1 MSLTNLRDLETKA
14 LVNGSIDASEAK
26 DLIAEAKTPEEKRVL
41 RDMLS
46 HDNFNSKARA
56 MVAQAVKNAP
66 AASGLV
72 GAKIGTYP
80 SGKTKLDVMVSR
92 ELSPNEGYDNRL
104 QALGAA
110 RASNVQN
117 ATVIQDAKGKW
128 HAVETNVYYKPPG
141 TPAAKTPFKS
151 VESVPLPNAQ
161 RWGDLKKTASEK
173 IQAWQANKTPENRK
187 AAEDAYQALMSESLG
202 VDASQIN
209 VISREDQAVGGKLN
223 FMLDLPHGEAT
234 TGTSGSKAFQPI
246 ATGKK
251 DTAVRAP
258 STITFG
264 PQAFAS
270 PVHAGG
276 VLVHEATHLQ
286 HQNRADEV
294 LKDYRAT
301 GPKDTFT
308 QYLLDRQSGK
318 IKPKLTRD
326 EYDTILEQTTEMGG
340 PGREHTEVLASTNEF
355 FATFA
360 HLDPKDP
367 NALALKPLGDI
378 SDWRGLGALE
388 EKDLHARYE
397 AFYNTLDDDHRF
409 AFDDEVLKQRRDFKK
424 ELDARHV
431 DEKKAARPPLYNFAH
446 P

>member
-1 MSLTNLRDLETKA
+1 MSLTNLRNLESKA
-14 LVNGSIDASEAK
+14 LGDGTIDASEAK
-26 DLIAEAKTPEEKRVL
+26 NLIDEAKTPEEKRVL

-46 HDNFNSKARA
+46 HDNFNPKARA
-56 MVAQAVKNAP
+56 LVAQAVKNAP
-66 AASGLV
+66 VASSLV
-72 GAKIGTYP
+72 GSKIGTYQ
-80 SGKTKLDVMVSR
+80 SGKTKMDVTVAR

-110 RASNVQN
+110 RASGTQN

-128 HAVETNVYYKPPG
+128 HAVETNIYYKPPG
-141 TPAAKTPFKS
+141 TSAAKTSFKS
-151 VESVPLPNAQ
+151 VESVPLPNPQ
-161 RWGDLKKTASEK
+161 RWADLKKTASEK
-173 IQAWQANKTPENRK
+173 IQAWQANKTPETRK
-187 AAEDAYQALMSESLG
+187 AAEDAYKALMSESLG
-202 VDASQIN
+202 VDPSEIN

-234 TGTSGSKAFQPI
+234 TGTSKSKFMQPLP
-246 ATGKK
+246 TGKK
-251 DTAVRAP
+251 DTSVRDP
-258 STITFG
+258 SAITFG
-264 PQAFAS
+264 PAAFLN

-294 LKDYRAT
+294 LKEYRAT

-308 QYLLDRQSGK
+308 QYLLDRLDGK

-326 EYDTILEQTTEMGG
+326 EYNTILEQTKEGGG
-340 PGREHTEVLASTNEF
+340 PGREHSEVLASTNEF

-360 HLDPKDP
+360 HLDPNDK
-367 NALALKPLGDI
+367 NALALKPLGDL
-378 SDWRGLGALE
+378 SDWRALGALD
-388 EKDLHARYE
+388 EKALHARFE
-397 AFYNTLDDDHRF
+397 SFYNTLDDDHRF
-409 AFDDEVLKQRRDFKK
+409 AFDNEVLKLRKAFKAEIAAK
-424 ELDARHV
+424 GI

>member
-14 LVNGSIDASEAK
+14 LVNGTIDATEAK
-26 DLIAEAKTPEEKRVL
+26 SLIAEAKTPEEKRVL

-46 HDNFNSKARA
+46 HDNFNSRARA
-56 MVAQAVKNAP
+56 LVAQAVKNAP
-66 AASGLV
+66 SASTLV
-72 GAKIGTYP
+72 GTKLGTYQ
-80 SGKTKLDVMVSR
+80 SGAAKGDVMISR

-110 RASNVQN
+110 RAANVQN
-117 ATVIQDAKGKW
+117 TTVIQDAKGKW

-151 VESVPLPNAQ
+151 VEPVPLPDAK
-161 RWGDLKKTASEK
+161 RWTDLKKTASEK

-202 VDASQIN
+202 VDAKQIN

-234 TGTSGSKAFQPI
+234 TGTSGSKSFQPI

-251 DTAVRAP
+251 DTAVRNP

-308 QYLLDRQSGK
+308 QYLLDRMDGK
-318 IKPKLTRD
+318 IKPKITRE

-355 FATFA
+355 IATFA
-360 HLDPKDP
+360 HLDPGDK
-367 NALALKPLGDI
+367 NSLALKPLGDI
-378 SDWRGLGALE
+378 YDWRGLGALE
-388 EKDLHARYE
+388 EKSLHARYE

-409 AFDDEVLKQRRDFKK
+409 AFDGEVLKQRKDFKA
-424 ELDARHV
+424 EIAGHV
-431 DEKKAARPPLYNFAH
+431 DEKKAAKPPLYNFAH

>member
-1 MSLTNLRDLETKA
+1 MSLTNLRDLENKA
-14 LVNGSIDASEAK
+14 LGNGSIDPSEAK
-26 DLIAEAKTPEEKRVL
+26 SLIAEAKTPEEKRVL
-41 RDMLS
+41 RDMLA
-46 HDNFNSKARA
+46 HDNFNPKARA
-56 MVAQAVKNAP
+56 MVTQAVKNAP
-66 AASGLV
+66 VASGLV
-72 GAKIGTYP
+72 GAKIGTYQ

-110 RASNVQN
+110 RASGVQN
-117 ATVIQDAKGKW
+117 ATVIQDPKGRW
-128 HAVETNVYYKPPG
+128 HAVETNIYYKPPG
-141 TPAAKTPFKS
+141 TPAVKTPFKS
-151 VESVPLPNAQ
+151 VESVPLPDAK

-187 AAEDAYQALMSESLG
+187 AAEDAYKALMAESLG
-202 VDASQIN
+202 VDAGQIN

-234 TGTSGSKAFQPI
+234 TGTSGYTSFQPL

-251 DTAVRAP
+251 DTAVRNP
-258 STITFG
+258 SAITFG
-264 PQAFAS
+264 PQAFAN

-276 VLVHEATHLQ
+276 VLVHESTHLQ

-308 QYLLDRQSGK
+308 QYLLDRMNGK
-318 IKPKLTRD
+318 IKPKITRD
-326 EYDTILEQTTEMGG
+326 EYNTILEQTKENGG

-360 HLDPKDP
+360 HLDPSDK

-378 SDWRGLGALE
+378 SDWRALGALD
-388 EKDLHARYE
+388 EKALHARFE

-409 AFDDEVLKQRRDFKK
+409 AFDNEVLRLRRDFQAEIK
-424 ELDARHV
+424 ARGV